1 MPTNIYKQAQAPS
14 QTMGQQLPEEPLG
27 QGGLEETGVVGVKPI
42 GWRPEDVYRP
52 ARVEDV
58 GRTDENFMDNI
69 GGIWNGVVEGAAA
82 VAATGAFILDIPQS
96 DWSEHHRSLN
106 PLDSVEAENSFI
118 EAISSSMDSIKESDW
133 HYTPYYQGQESMH
146 SMNPFSEKFSSSYS
160 LGELGHFF
168 GFILPTIPVGAGIA
182 QAAGAAGIGA
192 IGTSALVGGATML
205 GMGYHSGYE
214 AAKQAGLE
222 GKHRMHFAK
231 AYGAGMAIMGTA
243 LPLIAGKAMTGLAPG
258 LIPKSILKRVQKG
271 SVQEAVKAIKQFKGK
286 GSDLELINEMVLAAQ
301 KGNAKNIYKH
311 LVKESG
317 TFLKESRNSGAMLSG
332 FTAYDYLTKAV
343 SDVLIDDI
351 EEYKN
356 TNKGKFGIEFN
367 DAEDW
372 KQGIKDTVTSGL
384 FGFVGHGY
392 NSMMKNGAIKA
403 ARTATGKEGKTFS
416 EFYQKQTKGAVGNE
430 FDNIKALELRSIM
443 QRSVEVDPKTKE
455 TTYNT
460 EKRDKLYSQYEAE
473 LDQLVINGNLSQ
485 QEAMSVKQNSRQM
498 LQLFETNP
506 NANTNAFMQTWRLDG
521 LRKSL
526 VNIASQNRDILRPLE
541 GKTFNP
547 NKKMSEKMQE
557 VVAEIESLE
566 KLLIDKKGEA
576 LKGVEVEKL
585 ETLIKSLTEGREEGY
600 GLPKNQSEYLKS
612 YLNDIIIGT
621 NRISVIDGFKDI
633 QNKDYVKRVTGY
645 ISNSKVAHMYKDFR
659 NKNVSSRLLRAEKE
673 FEAETAKEIQ
683 EKLRSK
689 DFNPADALDYA
700 KTPEQAKEIL
710 DVLLE
715 DGRLIDSG
723 FEFKE
728 KLESD
733 LREQFDMESKNLPE
747 AIENVKKKIKEPETL
762 YSDYKQS
769 KLANLESLED
779 RYQEIFSSGKHAG
792 LSDAQINLAAEK
804 FKELR
809 KDPSYLDEWQTLEEA
824 GHAGAEPIFN
834 ALNKAIKSVNPE
846 SSLSYRQVRAISDV
860 MVEKGLMSEKAKQ
873 EIKDLAKGELLDKTL
888 TPEIIG
894 EFDKVISNDL
904 KESEAIFRTMHN
916 KHVADIEAK
925 KTILKSFNKN
935 KTTWQKIQESKVEDF
950 VKTYEEELSGF
961 GYKTNERFDQIII
974 GKVLQNA
981 KKNNLSNAEI
991 ASQLGLE
998 SWLARFTGAE
1008 LLRESFNQKMSA
1020 GEKSEWD
1027 VLKALDEQLKEAP
1040 AAKEPE
1046 PKTPEVRADEIQ
1058 IPEAITTRVNQLKD
1072 YVSKLVKDKSP
1083 IIEAEWKKLEDKYG
1097 DDVNI
1102 KGIKE
1107 KISQLKS
1114 YVRKLVTE
1122 EAPTKELSKE
1132 EKTIAEEWK
1141 KAFEA
1146 GDKKKMKD
1154 LEDRSEKEG
1163 GKEFFENLKQ
1173 QTSETKEGESAID
1186 VSIRQA
1192 KEDLAKERESEFGSE
1207 NIIKQLEKQIEE
1219 LEGQRQGKETKV
1231 SSEEVKKAESEIQE
1245 IEESINTLTP
1255 KGQEAP
1261 REELTVDNYNKAAGS
1276 GNALNIPLEYKETG
1290 TPARYQIKLNEN
1302 KKFVHTSKSK
1312 KDQELNSKELQ
1323 ILNEYVNITNSVV
1336 GAWDSRLKNVEGKDV
1351 FEKIRNVL
1359 NTDFKQGFK
1368 DSSPTLEKA
1377 GFSKNEITEIINNDY
1392 NVISVLQ
1399 NSAYAKTVTKGNF
1412 SLEANKKGEW
1422 KGVEKETEDY
1432 LNNPKYNWIEKY
1444 SKETKPTAEAPVKEK
1459 PTEDVPTPPEELSEW
1474 GNNYAESSNKFVY
1487 EEFRG
1492 GTVTDI
1498 PYYEKGGE
1506 YYKMEPANRYEN
1518 RSGEIRVTEKVTKEE
1533 FLKRQPTAEAPVKEK
1548 PYKGSLLSSEYYKE
1562 FETEVNEAL
1571 DIKRNPNAFATIAA
1585 LPYLQKIKNLTA
1597 NRKLE
1602 KYASTVISRIGDYTW
1617 LNKTTREWNEQNP
1630 NQAKKY
1636 KRLDDKQTEEM
1647 RENWE
1652 SLVEM
1657 IKNEPELLNDIARTS
1672 KTIHNKI
1679 IKELPKEIRESEK
1692 GLGSQSFNEFK
1703 NKYGIQE
1710 ESFLE
1715 AYRNMYKAGYHL
1727 FDPKSG
1733 ERAYVSG
1740 FTIDSLP
1747 TGKFL
1752 IKYRNFQTM
1761 RKVALD
1767 KGFLNAEE
1775 MLKYDGLYP
1784 EYAPGKLKLESLGF
1798 GDKNTLGFM
1807 EPYTHLKRAVSLRKK
1822 DLIEEG
1828 LLRKDIGT
1836 INLKDITPEIIERV
1850 RFSVAESSLLRGS
1863 TDLDPFLTGDK
1874 FKMFY
1879 RFEPNVSA
1887 YKGFTD
1893 MYKTHFKLADTT
1905 EILNLK
1911 AEIEEINA
1919 RPMPTRKSEIGARE
1933 DVINKLNESLNTAE
1947 KKNIHVLS
1955 EKDLL
1960 EVVND
1965 MRDRTLD
1972 TEYADMY
1979 NPEYVDLIG
1988 GFNEVGRARSLTKN
2002 DLEKLSPSVGNEI
2015 AARLKLYTDH
2025 YDIKSTKDGLRFF
2038 LKKDSGFIPPSRL
2051 IRSFHTEKGK
2061 YKAPLPKYRH
2071 VPTKHLKNVEA
2082 FERWIKQANPNRHAI
2097 SELGLLTSR
2106 NFDRNVTRQDLIDI
2120 IESTK
2125 IKTGSARSS
2134 ISRIVEYL
2142 KDSEKI
2148 TQEEVKKYKSEPKE
2162 LEGLLQELGL
2172 LENFAGEKLSVL
2184 EFRKQIHEA
2193 DYSKQLSSL
2202 GLKTLEEIANSIK
2215 DVEYSTDID
2224 GNIVGKP
2231 MTKKGRLVRKQKL
2244 IEKDIIDEIKN
2255 FIETKN
2261 ADVRTIELL
2270 ESENPFFQADVRTI
2284 GKAEGV
2290 ETHLSMEWLK
2300 HQKKALQEQYRLEN
2314 ITSEAQIKKISD
2326 HNEYR
2331 EVELKSGLTSLN
2343 NETLEY
2349 FGYGKEKWD
2358 RLGSP
2363 GDFETPYGIK
2373 DKAPDLYKDV
2383 FLDMVKDPNEIAS
2396 TLGKYPKERFAAF
2409 KEKFNLNENDSSRK
2423 LLDSLKNNEVAID
2436 KWLSKEGKGLVQ
2448 DWLQKKKNYEW
2459 DENNPLI
2466 IEGKSNTKRNA
2477 DVSRLID
2484 HMILGIKDSP
2494 SNFGRIIL
2502 KKTNLSS
2509 KQLRYLKKGKAVK
2522 FINDQGSFVEIR
2534 VADAL
2539 KPSQFEKGWAELN
2552 ERYGEVVD
2560 PRTNEKLNIVERV
2573 KKNNEDYIILSYA
2586 AKDINTGGYKL
2597 GKSRA
2602 DQQMKLA
2609 RTNEKLMGKY
2619 ELLKEDGSPLFKEE
2633 FKKNFG
2639 LEEGMTIP
2647 ERIEEL
2653 MPFVIRRKTKGLEK
2667 KIQDAEDIVK
2677 TLEDNMFK
2685 LLTSDKTTIDEMK
2698 EIEGRIKIFN
2708 EYNTEIAKSKYRK
2721 RPEIKDS
2728 ELDRKQLEV
2737 QGRKMVNNEIVHV
2750 EGQTKRVKEYVD
2762 AMRQVDKLNN
2772 FIDRLYISKAT
2783 IETIHQSKLN
2793 AKKVFIDDFK
2803 KAFKDWKSE
2812 TWLDLSV
2819 GEKEV
2824 TTLPE
2829 WGFSNIKNLLK
2840 RDYKYYNEEFTKP
2853 SGKKRI
2859 ELQDNEFARQLETL
2873 YEQTF
2878 HNHDAHL
2885 PYERITVAELEH
2897 AINTRNAQKTLTREK
2912 GESIEEFQ
2920 QRQTDRQVRIEQ
2932 QRELWKAT
2940 ESELKESENK
2950 RNDPEFDELNTN
2962 SAVKYIDGSPTNIL
2976 SIREPQVTRNQVK
2989 TDSNYNNNK
2998 KMIIESEPW
3007 KERSV
3012 EVKRELGA
3020 ILDSVMKFDK
3030 YSEKGKLNGL
3040 TKEQYIDR
3048 LINKTADFKS
3058 KREAIPV
3065 IKNHTINA
3073 TARSKEGKPV
3083 FSSRRLELYLE
3094 TLKNNN
3100 ERYDIDF
3107 QLVNGV
3113 PFRQFLSDNKLKFQG
3128 EQDAKIIGRT
3138 GSKAPITAKEINI
3151 VYDNLKRSQVEQEKA
3166 RIELENEGNITTPR
3180 EQTYERSFYD
3190 SLIKDPLKTATM
3202 MKILQDKFPDIKV
3215 EWSPRVTRPG
3225 GDVELKGLAK
3235 TYADKQV
3242 VMEELKGN
3250 RLVLEDGTVVNRS
3263 EVKALVRAV
3272 EFSESLATLDT
3283 IPHEYGH
3290 HYIDMFAKH
3299 DLVANAVREVGKE
3312 TGKTGDAA
3320 REMLVQKLGEDF
3332 AAEVF
3337 KIKNKETTL
3346 DKSLGKKWFKWAYDF
3361 YDLVKSVFSSN
3372 PMKTEYQKLYDAFKQ
3387 GYSPKE
3393 RAEMHQREREKRG
3406 IGYERDQFKIK
3417 GFGYKNNLEEVDP
3430 LSKEEI
3436 VVSKPQEFKSPQ
3448 DIPLDIEFAKKQLGY
3463 TDTQIDRL
3471 KAIKSGQKG
3480 ADADIKKLQDQYVS
3494 KLYQENL
3501 SDKFIYSELEGGIKL
3516 DSKIKQELDYVLS
3529 KLDEL
3534 DPAMQK
3540 VFMNT
3545 HFSKFTGATNHL
3557 SNILKFIGGH
3567 ENSHLYNS
3575 TFGELYEGKR
3585 SAHKINR
3592 ISKFNF
3598 GESLKESY
3606 GGSTERAGIEYG
3618 GNAMKIVDGKST
3630 KEGEVSGRKIAVD
3643 NGSRKILLTD
3653 SEIAQVYR
3661 TINSLENNGSAVAS
3675 APDLHSTTGQVFSIY
3690 GKENVLNRKENNAFK
3705 LTEKEVNNI
3714 KSVVEGSPE
3723 MMKLVESSKKT
3734 AQEIASIITPI
3745 YKNLKGVELDQ
3756 LSEYITVIR
3765 EVENRPLENFDE
3777 IILES
3782 FFKQRDVEAS
3792 APIAIRGIM
3801 KNAVDYSASAMR
3813 FAETKVGNHNLKQL
3827 VRVLDNHSAT
3837 SPFLEKIQNNLVPQ
3851 LEKSI
3856 EYYNGNSIQH
3866 EIKNPLAKKASNLAT
3881 KFMDNFPVFALGYNP
3896 FVSLKQS
3903 VSYLMASPEINKK
3916 YFSVKDFTNIADV
3929 SRKGFASWLKTGGNK
3944 ELAHLD
3950 PYLSELYQNSPMF
3963 QERLQGRLFKEI
3975 SETIDTSLNPITGQ
3989 DIYSGVHFAGKK
4001 MKTNKFLR
4009 KTRAMEWIPIVDAAT
4024 IAQIYKSCKLELE
4037 NEGYNGKPLQ
4047 GQELID
4053 AAIRK
4058 TEFITNKTQPTF
4070 DKLWSSEFRD
4080 SKNVLMRGLSMFGAQ
4095 PHKNYNYALE
4105 SLFDYYVNDRAVFK
4119 NKMMGAMS
4127 GAFILQPLA
4136 LAMLGIPSL
4145 LATQAFSYDDEK
4157 TYTTALQSSI
4167 KRSLSTIPGGKVLAG
4182 LSATAYSKSWRGA
4195 TGIHPI
4201 SSIGRDITNV
4211 FDDGYYTQKGNAER
4225 TAKVVAALSGMPGFP
4240 IKHAG
4245 SIMD

>member
-1 MPTNIYKQAQAPS
+1 
-14 QTMGQQLPEEPLG
+14 
-27 QGGLEETGVVGVKPI
+27 
-42 GWRPEDVYRP
+42 
-52 ARVEDV
+52 
-58 GRTDENFMDNI
+58 
-69 GGIWNGVVEGAAA
+69 
-82 VAATGAFILDIPQS
+82 
-96 DWSEHHRSLN
+96 
-106 PLDSVEAENSFI
+106 
-118 EAISSSMDSIKESDW
+118 
-133 HYTPYYQGQESMH
+133 
-146 SMNPFSEKFSSSYS
+146 
-160 LGELGHFF
+160 
-168 GFILPTIPVGAGIA
+168 
-182 QAAGAAGIGA
+182 
-192 IGTSALVGGATML
+192 ML

-231 AYGAGMAIMGTA
+231 AYGAGMAILGSA
-243 LPLIAGKAMTGLAPG
+243 VPAGLGKALGGQSITGMVPG
-258 LIPKSILKRVQKG
+258 LIPKSVLKRLQKG

-317 TFLKESRNSGAMLSG
+317 TFLRESRNSGAMLSG

-392 NSMMKNGAIKA
+392 NTMMKNGAIKA

-416 EFYQKQTKGAVGNE
+416 EFYQKQTKGTVGNE

-460 EKRDKLYSQYEAE
+460 EKRDKLYAQYEAE
-473 LDQLVINGNLSQ
+473 LDKLVINGNLSQ
-485 QEAMSVKQNSRQM
+485 QEAISVKQNSRQM

-506 NANTNAFMQTWRLDG
+506 NANTNAFMQTWRLNG
-521 LRKSL
+521 LAKSIA
-526 VNIASQNRDILRPLE
+526 NIRVQNRDILKPQE
-541 GKTFNP
+541 GKTYNP
-547 NKKMSEKMQE
+547 NAKMDAKFKEINNEIAALDTLLSKKN
-557 VVAEIESLE
+557 
-566 KLLIDKKGEA
+566 GEA

-809 KDPSYLDEWQTLEEA
+809 KDPSYLDEWQTLEEI

-846 SSLSYRQVRAISDV
+846 SSLSYRQVRAITDV

-925 KTILKSFNKN
+925 KTILKVFNRNRVTKE
-935 KTTWQKIQESKVEDF
+935 KIQNSKVEDF

-961 GYKTNERFDQIII
+961 GYKANERLDQVII

-998 SWLARFTGAE
+998 SYLVRGTSAG
-1008 LLRESFNQKMSA
+1008 LLREALNQKMSV

-1040 AAKEPE
+1040 SAKAPE
-1046 PKTPEVRADEIQ
+1046 SKAPEVPADEIQ
-1058 IPEAITTRVNQLKD
+1058 IPEAITSRVNQLKD
-1072 YVSKLVKDKSP
+1072 YVSKLVKDKAP
-1083 IIEAEWKKLEDKYG
+1083 IIEAEWKKLEEKYG

-1102 KGIKE
+1102 KGVKE
-1107 KISQLKS
+1107 KINQLKS

-1154 LEDRSEKEG
+1154 LEDRSEKEV
-1163 GKEFFENLKQ
+1163 GKDFFENLKQ
-1173 QTSETKEGESAID
+1173 QTSETKAP
-1186 VSIRQA
+1186 
-1192 KEDLAKERESEFGSE
+1192 
-1207 NIIKQLEKQIEE
+1207 
-1219 LEGQRQGKETKV
+1219 
-1231 SSEEVKKAESEIQE
+1231 SEEVKKAESEIQE

-1261 REELTVDNYNKAAGS
+1261 KESQSSTKFIEGGEKGKGSPEGDSKDKAMREVADAGIFEVAHDKPSSTQTSAKTIGIADQQGKTVFSSKNIAEAPKVVMLARNKELANK
-1276 GNALNIPLEYKETG
+1276 PLE
-1290 TPARYQIKLNEN
+1290 EN
-1302 KKFVHTSKSK
+1302 TKKTIDDRHSEGAEF
-1312 KDQELNSKELQ
+1312 
-1323 ILNEYVNITNSVV
+1323 VV
-1336 GAWDSRLKNVEGKDV
+1336 GDMKNV
-1351 FEKIRNVL
+1351 
-1359 NTDFKQGFK
+1359 
-1368 DSSPTLEKA
+1368 DSA
-1377 GFSKNEITEIINNDY
+1377 FI
-1392 NVISVLQ
+1392 
-1399 NSAYAKTVTKGNF
+1399 
-1412 SLEANKKGEW
+1412 
-1422 KGVEKETEDY
+1422 DY
-1432 LNNPKYNWIEKY
+1432 LNEIGAKYTVY
-1444 SKETKPTAEAPVKEK
+1444 HTGKE
-1459 PTEDVPTPPEELSEW
+1459 S
-1474 GNNYAESSNKFVY
+1474 
-1487 EEFRG
+1487 R
-1492 GTVTDI
+1492 I
-1498 PYYEKGGE
+1498 PIK
-1506 YYKMEPANRYEN
+1506 K
-1518 RSGEIRVTEKVTKEE
+1518 
-1533 FLKRQPTAEAPVKEK
+1533 AEAPVKEK

-1571 DIKRNPNAFATIAA
+1571 GITKNPNAFATIAA

-1602 KYASTVISRIGDYTW
+1602 KHASKVISRIGDYTW
-1617 LNKTTREWNEQNP
+1617 ANKSTREWNEQNP

-1636 KRLDDKQTEEM
+1636 KRLDDKKTEEM

-1679 IKELPKEIRESEK
+1679 IKELPKEIFESEK
-1692 GLGSQSFNEFK
+1692 SLGSENFNEFK

-1752 IKYRNFQTM
+1752 IQYRNFQTM

-1775 MLKYDGLYP
+1775 MLKYDALYP
-1784 EYAPGKLKLESLGF
+1784 EYAPGKSKLESLGF
-1798 GDKNTLGFM
+1798 GDSKTLGFM
-1807 EPYTHLKRAVSLRKK
+1807 EPYTYLERAVSLRKQ
-1822 DLIEEG
+1822 DLINEG
-1828 LLRKDIGT
+1828 LLPEDIGT
-1836 INLKDITPEIIERV
+1836 INLKDITPEIIDRV
-1850 RFSVAESSLLRGS
+1850 RFSLAESTLLRGNA
-1863 TDLDPFLTGDK
+1863 DLDPFLTGDK

-1933 DVINKLNESLNTAE
+1933 DVINKLNKRLNVAE
-1947 KKNIHVLS
+1947 KENIHVLS

-2025 YDIKSTKDGLRFF
+2025 YEIQPRKDGLRFF
-2038 LKKDSGFIPPSRL
+2038 LKKESGFIPPSKL

-2071 VPTKHLKNVEA
+2071 VPTEHLKSVEA
-2082 FERWIKQANPNRHAI
+2082 FERWIRQANPNKNAI

-2106 NFDRNVTRQDLIDI
+2106 NFDRNVTRQDLIEI

-2125 IKTGSARSS
+2125 IKTGSAKSS
-2134 ISRIVEYL
+2134 TNRIVEYL
-2142 KDSEKI
+2142 KDSGKI
-2148 TQEEVKKYKSEPKE
+2148 KIEDIKKYKSEPKE

-2184 EFRKQIHEA
+2184 DFRKQIHEA
-2193 DYSKQLSSL
+2193 DYNEQLSSL
-2202 GLKTLEEIANSIK
+2202 GLKTLGEIANSIK

-2231 MTKKGRLVRKQKL
+2231 MTKKGRWVKKQKL

-2261 ADVRTIELL
+2261 VDVRTIELL
-2270 ESENPFFQADVRTI
+2270 EAENPFFQADVRTI
-2284 GKAEGV
+2284 GKSEGV
-2290 ETHLSMEWLK
+2290 EAHLSMEWLK

-2314 ITSEAQIKKISD
+2314 ITSEAQIKRISD
-2326 HNEYR
+2326 HYEHR

-2363 GDFETPYGIK
+2363 GDFETPFGIK

-2383 FLDMVKDPNEIAS
+2383 FLDMIKDPNEIVS
-2396 TLGKYPKERFAAF
+2396 TLGKLRKERLAAF
-2409 KEKFNLNENDSSRK
+2409 KEKFNLNEKDSSSK

-2436 KWLSKEGKGLVQ
+2436 KWLKKEGEGLVQ
-2448 DWLQKKKNYEW
+2448 DWLQKKKNHEW
-2459 DENNPLI
+2459 NENNPLI

-2494 SNFGRIIL
+2494 SNFGRVIL
-2502 KKTNLSS
+2502 KKTNLGPS
-2509 KQLRYLKKGKAVK
+2509 QLRYLKKGKTVK
-2522 FINDQGSFVEIR
+2522 FINDQGNFVEIR

-2552 ERYGEVVD
+2552 ERYGDVVD

-2602 DQQMKLA
+2602 DQQMELA

-2685 LLTSDKTTIDEMK
+2685 LLTSDKTTVAEMR

-2708 EYNTEIAKSKYRK
+2708 EYNTEIAKSDYTSRS
-2721 RPEIKDS
+2721 EIKDS

-2737 QGRKMVNNEIVHV
+2737 QGYKLVDNKPVSV
-2750 EGQTKRVKEYVD
+2750 DGQTARVKEYVD
-2762 AMRQVDKLNN
+2762 AMRQVSKLNN

-2793 AKKVFIDDFK
+2793 AKKIYIDDFK

-2824 TTLPE
+2824 TTLPD
-2829 WGFSNIKNLLK
+2829 WGYNNIKNLLK

-2859 ELQDNEFARQLETL
+2859 ELQDTEFAKQVETL

-2885 PYERITVAELEH
+2885 PYNRITVAELEH

-2932 QRELWKAT
+2932 QRELWNAT

-2976 SIREPQVTRNQVK
+2976 SIREPQSTRSQVK

-2998 KMIIESEPW
+2998 KMVIESEAW

-3020 ILDSVMKFDK
+3020 MLDSVMKFDK
-3030 YSEKGKLNGL
+3030 YSDKGKLNGL

-3048 LINKTADFKS
+3048 LINKTADFKT
-3058 KREAIPV
+3058 KKEAIPV

-3083 FSSRRLELYLE
+3083 FSSRRLESYLE

-3100 ERYDIDF
+3100 ERYDPDF
-3107 QLVNGV
+3107 QLINGI
-3113 PFRQFLSDNKLKFQG
+3113 PFKQFLYENKLKFQG

-3138 GSKAPITAKEINI
+3138 GSKAPITAKEIEI
-3151 VYDNLKRSQVEQEKA
+3151 IYDNMVEFAKGREKE
-3166 RIELENEGNITTPR
+3166 IENEGNITTPR
-3180 EQTYERSFYD
+3180 EQTYEKSFYD

-3202 MKILQDKFPDIKV
+3202 MEILQDKFPNIQV

-3387 GYSPKE
+3387 GYSPAE
-3393 RAEMHQREREKRG
+3393 RAKMHEIEREKRG

-3448 DIPLDIEFAKKQLGY
+3448 DIPLDVEFAKKQLGY

-3471 KAIKSGQKG
+3471 KAIKTGQKG

-3529 KLDEL
+3529 KLDDL

-3575 TFGELYEGKR
+3575 TFGELYEGRR

-3618 GNAMKIVDGKST
+3618 GNAIKIVDGKSV
-3630 KEGEVSGRKIAVD
+3630 KEGEVSGRKMTVD
-3643 NGSRKILLTD
+3643 NGSRKVLLTD
-3653 SEIAQVYR
+3653 SELAQVYR

-3734 AQEIASIITPI
+3734 SEEIASIISPI

-3765 EVENRPLENFDE
+3765 EVENRPLEDFDQ

-3782 FFKQRDVEAS
+3782 FFKQRDEAAS

-3813 FAETKVGNHNLKQL
+3813 FAETKVANHNLKQL

-3916 YFSVKDFTNIADV
+3916 YFSIKDFANIADV
-3929 SRKGFASWLKTGGNK
+3929 SRKGFAKWFKTGGNK

-4157 TYTTALQSSI
+4157 TYTAALQDSI

-4211 FDDGYYTQKGNAER
+4211 FDDGYYTEKSNAER